1 MKLFFGFLF
10 LILGV
15 FLTLFQVL
23 SFLSPYSILSGG
35 LLFLMLLLTIGCVIG
50 ASLVYA
56 DRERSVAKKVAG
68 SCGFF
73 VCLAL
78 MIVMAVQ
85 SLAGSGGTT
94 GWEYF
99 VMIVYTIAFGIYGFN
114 GIVKT

>member
-10 LILGV
+10 LILGG

-23 SFLSPYSILSGG
+23 SFISPYSLSGG
-35 LLFLMLLLTIGCVIG
+35 RLFLMLLLTIGCVIG

-56 DRERSVAKKVAG
+56 DHERSVAKKVAG

-94 GWEYF
+94 GWGYF